1 MPETTASPSD
11 LLPGSRLMALRW
23 GGLATQIVVV
33 GVSRALDAETE
44 LLWPALVLTL
54 SGLVS
59 AGLSWVGRRR
69 ARVPIGLI
77 GGALAIDIASL
88 TALLALTGGPMNPFS
103 FFYVVHLAIAT
114 VALPARWSWAL
125 VALSAV
131 GYRLLFLPDLAGDPH
146 ALHAPGAMALHLEG
160 MWVAFVLTAAF
171 MVHFVGRL
179 RTAMEEEAR
188 VRQELRALAERNQRL
203 ASLATLAGGAA
214 HELATP
220 LSTIAFAGGELE
232 HALATLEV
240 TPAAREQLDG
250 LREDARLIRS
260 EVARCRRVL
269 HHMAS
274 DAGTAMGE
282 APTRVTVEEL
292 WMEALEGVHA
302 GAVDVVPGSG
312 LAARVHVPVRGLG
325 SALRGLV
332 KNGVSASPSGERVRI
347 ESAEIQE
354 GVMLTITDRGT
365 GMAPDVL
372 ARVGEPF
379 FTTRAAGAGM
389 GLGVFLARSV
399 VEQAGGRLT
408 MQSIHGAGTQVRVVL
423 PLAEPEAGG
432 DA

>member
-1 MPETTASPSD
+1 
-11 LLPGSRLMALRW
+11 MALRW

-33 GVSRALDAETE
+33 GVSRALDAG
-44 LLWPALVLTL
+44 LDLRWPALVLTL

-59 AGLSWVGRRR
+59 AGLSWVWRRQER
-69 ARVPIGLI
+69 LPNALI
-77 GGALAIDIASL
+77 GGALAVDIGSL

-114 VALPARWSWAL
+114 VALPARWAWAL
-125 VALSAV
+125 VALSAA

-188 VRQELRALAERNQRL
+188 VRQELRALEERNQRL

-232 HALATLEV
+232 RALSTLEV
-240 TPAAREQLDG
+240 APAAVEQLGG
-250 LREDARLIRS
+250 LQEDARLIRS

-282 APTRVTVEEL
+282 VPTRVTVEDV
-292 WMEALEGVHA
+292 WAEALDGVDA
-302 GAVDVVPGSG
+302 GAVDVVPG
-312 LAARVHVPVRGLG
+312 AALGAWVRVPVRGLG

-332 KNGVSASPSGERVRI
+332 KNGVAASPSGERVRI
-347 ESAEIQE
+347 EAAEVQE
-354 GVMLTITDRGT
+354 GIMLTITDRGT

-379 FTTRAAGAGM
+379 FTTRAAGSGM

-399 VEQAGGRLT
+399 VEQAGGRLA
-408 MQSIHGAGTQVRVVL
+408 MQSILGAGTQVQVVL
-423 PLAEPEAGG
+423 PKVEPVVGG